1 MRIDTKSLTL
11 ENVKSLSYR
20 VYDLRLYASTIHTS
34 FYAAYLEHGFCLG
47 QRNTYIGLLCYSVVQ

>member
-1 MRIDTKSLTL
+1 MSIDTEYLTL
-11 ENVKSLSYR
+11 ENVKSLSYC

-47 QRNTYIGLLCYSVVQ
+47 QENAYICVLLWFSR